1 MERLINSQRK
11 RKAMTS
17 GRTARR
23 ETPGIEEGDDGRK
36 NCAPRNTRRRR
47 RR

>member
-17 GRTARR
+17 GTTARR
-23 ETPGIEEGDDGRK
+23 ETPGEEEGDDVRK
-36 NCAPRNTRRRR
+36 NYAPRNTRGRRGR
-47 RR
+47 